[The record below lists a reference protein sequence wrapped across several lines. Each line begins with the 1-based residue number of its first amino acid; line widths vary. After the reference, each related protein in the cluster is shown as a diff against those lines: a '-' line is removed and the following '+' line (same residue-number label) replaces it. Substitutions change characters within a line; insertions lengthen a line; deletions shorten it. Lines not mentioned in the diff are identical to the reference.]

1 MHIEGDINIMGLKE
15 VLFRNFV
22 RDRDGKCDY
31 QLYSTYIKHG
41 SLWVRSYEGVP
52 GSYHVTD
59 HKMMKTIKSL
69 AKNFTLATLTFNN
82 GAMYIDLCY

>member
-22 RDRDGKCDY
+22 RDCYGTCEY

-41 SLWVRSYEGVP
+41 SLWVRCHNGVP
-52 GSYHVTD
+52 SSYHVSD

-69 AKNFTLATLTFNN
+69 AKNVTLATLTFND